1 MNEPYEFPSSPMES
15 LRAEASHLGAKR
27 PERAWILTDR
37 DVWMRNPYY
46 RGPAVPH
53 PELDDAVYG

>member
-1 MNEPYEFPSSPMES
+1 MREEYEFPTSQHEL
-15 LRAEASHLGAKR
+15 LRAEAEELGSRRVAQ
-27 PERAWILTDR
+27 AWVLTDR